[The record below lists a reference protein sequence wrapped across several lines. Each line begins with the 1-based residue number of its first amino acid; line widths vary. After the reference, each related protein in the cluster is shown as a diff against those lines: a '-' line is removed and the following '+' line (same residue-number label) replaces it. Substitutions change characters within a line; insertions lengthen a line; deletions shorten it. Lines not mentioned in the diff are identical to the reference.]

1 MQIASRQCLWD
12 DGIWT
17 VIEVEMTRAT
27 GLYLRFIHGGV
38 AGKPSKF
45 VWGDGTVTTRPYS
58 ANNDQYVSHTYPHYG
73 RYTILARGVGSIGFR
88 SLDGQSQYAY
98 DAAILSFVDRTGDVT
113 GSRSAAFKKAVNLKR
128 FVAPN
133 AVWMGQR
140 DFAYCS
146 SLEEVVIG
154 EVGIYYDGTFQNCT
168 KLSKFETK
176 KSWTCWSYVWQ
187 GCTSLTE
194 LKLGDV
200 EQFAT
205 QDFKNT
211 PRLKDIWIANKTVDQ
226 ILQKA
231 SAGNIVAGY
240 GAKFPWGAS
249 KDCRFHGTDGVVLGS
264 GIRIS

>member
-17 VIEVEMTRAT
+17 EIEVEMTRAT
-27 GLYLRFIHGGV
+27 GLYLRFIYKGV
-38 AGKPSKF
+38 AGKPATF
-45 VWGDGTVTTRPYS
+45 VWGDGTQETRPYPG
-58 ANNDQYVSHTYPHYG
+58 NDDQQAPHTFPAYG
-73 RYTILARGVGSIGFR
+73 RYMIRARGVKSIGFR
-88 SLDGQSQYAY
+88 TLDGQAQYNY
-98 DAAILSFVDRTGDVT
+98 DAAILSLVDNTGDIT
-113 GSRSAAFKKAVNLKR
+113 GSYSGAFKKAVNLKR

-133 AVWMGQR
+133 ATWMGQR

-146 SLEEVVIG
+146 SLEKVVIG
-154 EVGIYYDGTFQNCT
+154 EVDIYYDGTFQNCA
-168 KLSKFETK
+168 KLSKFTTK

-205 QDFKNT
+205 DDFKNT
-211 PRLKDIWIANKTVDQ
+211 PRLKDVWIANKTVDQ